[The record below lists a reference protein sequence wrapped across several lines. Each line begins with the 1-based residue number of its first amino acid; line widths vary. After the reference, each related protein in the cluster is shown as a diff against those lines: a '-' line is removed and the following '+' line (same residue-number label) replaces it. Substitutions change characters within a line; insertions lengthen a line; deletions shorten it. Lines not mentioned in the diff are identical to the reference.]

1 MRWLPELDVLPED
14 AMQAIRQQEELGAM
28 AESNDNDFGA
38 VGELVQVSTPVAV
51 AEAEPIAVH
60 RFRGRSPMARLR
72 RLSPVE
78 LELREASADEA
89 SGIMVDEKSDDDTD
103 NEA

>member
-1 MRWLPELDVLPED
+1 
-14 AMQAIRQQEELGAM
+14 
-28 AESNDNDFGA
+28 
-38 VGELVQVSTPVAV
+38 
-51 AEAEPIAVH
+51 
-60 RFRGRSPMARLR
+60 MARLR